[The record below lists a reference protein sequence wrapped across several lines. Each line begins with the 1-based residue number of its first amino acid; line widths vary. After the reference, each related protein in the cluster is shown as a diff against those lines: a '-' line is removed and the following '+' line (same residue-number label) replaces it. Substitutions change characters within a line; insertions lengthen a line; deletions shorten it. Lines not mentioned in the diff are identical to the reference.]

1 MTNKLSAAEASKRPK
16 CPKCQRPMTKGVDTR
31 GKPRWYC
38 RRKGDYCYA
47 TVNPNPT
54 AVRDQKGNTKK
65 PTKQP
70 IFRRTLGGVRTVLV
84 TTAQNATP
92 AHKDFIKTCETFC
105 EARDAELVVIP
116 TRYKNPTSKWTE
128 SQANDDTWDVDA
140 AYLCNQRKRLNK
152 NLIIL
157 GDVKI
162 QATAT
167 DPLSSFDAMSHEESC
182 IVGHT
187 KLQLRTVP
195 TSGGIPKILT
205 TTGACTVRNYTDTKT
220 GKLGDF
226 HHTIG
231 AALVE
236 MQGKYFHLRQINAS
250 KETGEFID
258 LDQHFTASG
267 VKKAERYEGLVLGD
281 WHKDWALPA
290 VEHATF
296 GPGGMVELMRPKV
309 IAWHDLDDNYS
320 TNPHHEGD
328 FMRRGG
334 KELFNRSDA
343 RAELER
349 ACQYVLDVTPKDSLS
364 IIVASNHNDFLSRW
378 LKKNDPRDLDRK
390 NRRLWCESVLAQDD
404 SLELT
409 QRGIE
414 YVDAFIYWAKRYFAG
429 HCNIRVLERG
439 ERFMQAGI
447 KLDLHF
453 DKGPNG
459 ARGSIKNLRRIGT
472 KSMGGHGHGPGI
484 NEGAYQVGTATG
496 ELEYAI
502 GSPSGWMNTHGSIN
516 ALGKRCLHNIINGN
530 WRRE

>member
-1 MTNKLSAAEASKRPK
+1 MTKRPN
-16 CPKCQRPMTKGVDTR
+16 CPKCGNAMCRNTTST
-31 GKPRWYC
+31 GKLRWRC
-38 RRKGDYCYA
+38 
-47 TVNPNPT
+47 
-54 AVRDQKGNTKK
+54 AVRGQHCYSSSNPGVGIRRHNGDTKK
-65 PTKQP
+65 PKKLI

-92 AHKDFIKTCETFC
+92 AHEGFIKTCENFC
-105 EARDAELVVIP
+105 NTRDAQLVVIP

-128 SQANDDTWDVDA
+128 SQANDDVWNVKA
-140 AYLCNQRKRLNK
+140 EYLCNQRKRLNK
-152 NLIIL
+152 NLVIL

-167 DPLSSFDAMSHEESC
+167 DPLSSFDAMSHAESC

-195 TSGGIPKILT
+195 TSGDLPKILT

-231 AALVE
+231 ATLVE
-236 MQGKYFHLRQINAS
+236 LQGKYFHLRQINAN
-250 KETGEFID
+250 KDTGEFID
-258 LDQHFTASG
+258 LDQHFTTRG
-267 VKKAERYEGLVLGD
+267 VKQAGRYEGLVLGD

-290 VEHATF
+290 VEEATF
-296 GPGGMVELMRPKV
+296 GPEGMVKLMRPKV

-320 TNPHHEGD
+320 TNPHHKGD
-328 FMRRGG
+328 FIRHGG
-334 KELFNRSDA
+334 KVLFDRADA
-343 RAELER
+343 RKELER
-349 ACQYVLDVTPKDSLS
+349 ACGYVAAVTPSDSLS
-364 IIVASNHNDFLSRW
+364 IIVPSNHNDFLSRW
-378 LKKNDPRDLDRK
+378 ILANDPRLLDRA
-390 NRRLWCESVLAQDD
+390 NRRLWCDTVNAMDD
-404 SLELT
+404 SLALT
-409 QRGIE
+409 HRGVE
-414 YVDAFIYWAKRYFAG
+414 YIDAFVYWAKRFFAG
-429 HCNIRVLERG
+429 QSNVRVLERG
-439 ERFMQAGI
+439 ETFMQAGI

-484 NEGAYQVGTATG
+484 NEGAYQVGVATG
-496 ELEYAI
+496 ELEYAV

-516 ALGKRCLHNIINGN
+516 ALGKRSLHNVINGQ
-530 WRRE
+530 WRLQ